1 MKNYTY
7 HFEVMTLIEQFIEA
21 LNDIVVKGYDKDL
34 NLIPDSEARVR
45 FLYAPKQRVV
55 QQLTTPGP
63 GGITLPAASV
73 TIGGISRDNSR
84 VVNKNDGF
92 YIPYSDPLDP
102 SVVSKKIPQ
111 PQPVNI
117 TVNVTFMAKYQE
129 HLDQIL
135 SNFIPYCNPY
145 IIISWKF
152 PVKDELNNYQELRT
166 EVLWS
171 GTSNITY
178 PTELAGNAPFR
189 VSADTQFTIKGWLF
203 KSSEEIIKKI
213 YVINEEFFSTRQGS
227 FKPTI
232 LEKLTS
238 ETITISGRPFI
249 HNAFPRYFN
258 FMSSA
263 PGEQSLD
270 ISLLGKYFIKPG
282 NVYLSASNP
291 SMLSGVHLVGSFSAV
306 PKLSATYPPFYGE
319 KLESFSY
326 NNDNIIN
333 FTLPYIPLQP
343 GYLDVIV
350 ENEAGY
356 GKITEGYFVKEGV
369 STILS
374 GVSGIKFNI
383 Y

>member
-34 NLIPDSEARVR
+34 NLIPESEANVR
-45 FLYAPKQRVV
+45 FVYAPKQRVV

-63 GGITLPAASV
+63 GGITLPAAAV
-73 TIGGISRDNSR
+73 TIAGLARDNNR
-84 VVNKNDGF
+84 IVNKNDGF
-92 YIPYSDPLDP
+92 YIPYSDPSDP
-102 SVVSKKIPQ
+102 SIVSKKISQ

-117 TVNVTFMAKYQE
+117 TVNVSIMAKYQE

-152 PVKDELNNYQELRT
+152 PVKNSSNNYEELRT
-166 EVLWS
+166 EILWN
-171 GTSNITY
+171 GNINTTY
-178 PTELAGNAPFR
+178 PVELGGSAPYR

-213 YVINEEFFSTRQGS
+213 YVINEEFFSTRQGT

-238 ETITISGRPFI
+238 ETVTVSGRPYI
-249 HNAFPRYFN
+249 LNAFPRYLN
-258 FMSSA
+258 FIASN
-263 PGEQSLD
+263 PGEQYLD
-270 ISLLGKYFIKPG
+270 INLLGKYFIKPE

-291 SMLSGVHLVGSFSAV
+291 SMLSGIHLVAPFSAV
-306 PKLSATYPPFYGE
+306 PKLSAEYPPFYGV
-319 KLESFSY
+319 KIDSFNY
-326 NNDNIIN
+326 NGDSLIDFNI
-333 FTLPYIPLQP
+333 PQIPTQS

-350 ENEAGY
+350 QNEAGY
-356 GKITEGYFVKEGV
+356 GKITEGHFVKQGV

-374 GVSGIKFNI
+374 GVSGIKFNL

>member
-34 NLIPDSEARVR
+34 NLIPDSEANVR
-45 FLYAPKQRVV
+45 FVYAPKQRVV

-63 GGITLPAASV
+63 GGITLPAVAV
-73 TIGGISRDNSR
+73 TLGGLTRDNNR

-102 SVVSKKIPQ
+102 SVVSKKVPQ
-111 PQPVNI
+111 PLPINI
-117 TVNVTFMAKYQE
+117 TVNLSIMAKYQE

-152 PVKDELNNYQELRT
+152 PVKDPNNNYQELRT
-166 EVLWS
+166 EILWS
-171 GTSNITY
+171 GNANITY
-178 PTELAGNAPFR
+178 PTELAGNAAYR

-203 KSSEEIIKKI
+203 KSTDEIIKKI
-213 YVINEEFFSTRQGS
+213 YVINEEFFSTRQGT

-232 LEKLTS
+232 LEKLNS
-238 ETITISGRPFI
+238 ETVTVSGRPYVL
-249 HNAFPRYFN
+249 NAFPRYFN
-258 FMSSA
+258 FISSN
-263 PGEQSLD
+263 PIEQGLD
-270 ISLLGKYFIKPG
+270 INLLGKYFIKPE
-282 NVYLSASNP
+282 NVYLSASSP
-291 SMLSGVHLVGSFSAV
+291 SMLSGIHLVAPFSAV
-306 PKLSATYPPFYGE
+306 SKLSAVYPPFYGV
-319 KLESFSY
+319 KIDSFNYNGESLIDFS
-326 NNDNIIN
+326 
-333 FTLPYIPLQP
+333 LPQVPYET

-350 ENEAGY
+350 QNEAGY
-356 GKITEGYFVKEGV
+356 GKITEGHFVKAGV

-374 GVSGIKFNI
+374 GVSGIKFNL